1 MGTAIVIKDV
11 SFESFGIGTVTPSS
25 VIPIQSI
32 NIDGYRTVI
41 GEQSYYKASFYP
53 ANTTQKSVKWG
64 ILQGNN
70 YATIDSS
77 TGRLTIL
84 STANASSVVIQATS
98 VENPSVSAT
107 LVLTLTYHKG
117 VYGENLTQG
126 LTWTNGYF
134 AKDYSKKNS
143 NVTSYSNP
151 VQVFQN
157 DILLCKVCGR
167 GMRPIIE
174 CNSDLSGKK
183 YGIFIPAWDDI
194 SPDTLYNYAYHVSQD
209 GYVSFSSK
217 QNDDVALWRAEKI
230 HGITPTWIDGYIDL
244 DGVVRSSSVTKHSSP
259 IFVSANSIIVVKTAG
274 TGFSVVSLTNSGGL
288 NFIPILRQTGGEVK
302 KTGDFT
308 IPIDTPMA
316 QPKTPRVETEGT
328 WYQGVANPTNTPMQY
343 AVYIEEDCYVSVC
356 TKTSLP
362 YEISIYKT
370 GAL

>member
-1 MGTAIVIKDV
+1 MGTAIVIRDV

-41 GEQSYYKASFYP
+41 GEHSYYKASFYP
-53 ANTTQKSVKWG
+53 ANTSQKNVIWG

-77 TGRLTIL
+77 TGKLTIL

-107 LVLTLTYHKG
+107 LALTLTYHKG

-134 AKDYSKKNS
+134 AKDYSIKSS
-143 NVTSYSNP
+143 NVTYYSNP

-174 CNSDLSGKK
+174 CQNNLSAKK
-183 YGIFIPAWDDI
+183 YGIYIRGAEYLDPSI
-194 SPDTLYNYAYHVSQD
+194 TYNYAYHVSAD

-217 QNDDVALWRAEKI
+217 HNDDVALWRAEKI
-230 HGITPTWIDGYIDL
+230 YDVTPTWIDGYIDL
-244 DGVVRSSSVTKHSSP
+244 DGVVQSSSVTKHSSP

-274 TGFSVVSLTNSGGL
+274 TGFSLVALTNSGGL
-288 NFIPILRQTGGEVK
+288 NFTPILRQTGGDVVN
-302 KTGDFT
+302 TGDFIVSPT
-308 IPIDTPMA
+308 PPII
-316 QPKTPRVETEGT
+316 QSKTPNVQTEGT
-328 WYQGVANPTNTPMQY
+328 WYQGVSNPTNTPMQY

-356 TKTSLP
+356 AKTLLS